1 MCFTSFSLSF
11 KDASVFEFFILSLFF
26 SYSYSFVFTAVED
39 TCRTTW
45 LFVCLHKLGKYE
57 ALQVV
62 TFLNLMLL
70 VMIGVYFL
78 IYNYLVYLIDPLQV
92 LPLTGSAVGGL
103 ASSVSH
109 STDLLPNRFSSECE
123 PVMSLV

>member
-1 MCFTSFSLSF
+1 MLQSSSSLFSL
-11 KDASVFEFFILSLFF
+11 
-26 SYSYSFVFTAVED
+26 YSFLIAIALFLLLL
-39 TCRTTW
+39 RTRAELHGF
-45 LFVCLHKLGKYE
+45 LFVYIRKLGKYE